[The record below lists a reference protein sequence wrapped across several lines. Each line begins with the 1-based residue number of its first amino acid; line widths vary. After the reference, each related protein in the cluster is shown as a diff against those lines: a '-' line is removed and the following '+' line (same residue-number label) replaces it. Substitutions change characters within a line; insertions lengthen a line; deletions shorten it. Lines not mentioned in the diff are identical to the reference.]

1 MSLTVTPEI
10 AAFLKKKSPALGEI
24 IDQVGLMHIKTTGRI
39 FSDLVSCMI
48 GQMISTKA
56 AATIEGRFVDLV
68 KEVTPENILKVDI
81 LSIKACGMSLRKATY
96 IRLLAERVH
105 NGELDFSSYPT
116 LSDAELLKALMA
128 IDGIGRWTAEMI
140 AMFTLDRED
149 IFSYDDL
156 ALRNGIVKVHHL
168 KKMDKTTFSRYQ
180 KKYHPYASYA
190 ALYYYHAY
198 DGKAK

>member
-1 MSLTVTPEI
+1 MSLIVTNEI
-10 AAFLKKKSPALGEI
+10 AAFLKKKSPELSQL
-24 IDQVGLMHIKTTGRI
+24 IDQVGLMSIKTTGRI
-39 FSDLVSCMI
+39 FPDLVSCMI

-56 AATIEGRFVDLV
+56 ASTIEGRFVDLV
-68 KEVTPENILKVDI
+68 HEVTPEHILKVDI
-81 LSIKACGMSLRKATY
+81 ASIKACGMSLRKATY
-96 IRLLAERVH
+96 IHRLAESVH
-105 NGELDFSSYPT
+105 SGKLSFENYPS
-116 LSDAELLKALMA
+116 LSDDDLIKSLKA
-128 IDGIGRWTAEMI
+128 IDGIGQWTAEMI

-168 KKMDKTTFSRYQ
+168 KKMDKTIFKRYQ